1 MVSARGLVPRDMVK
15 LGEAHPRL
23 GGPRDFHRRGPYS
36 LRRSSASLTRPGFRI
51 DEPGLYV
58 SAKLKR
64 VQQVLPRSV
73 VGQRVSCVQSNR
85 GG

>member
-1 MVSARGLVPRDMVK
+1 MVSARRLVPRDMVK

-23 GGPRDFHRRGPYS
+23 GGSRDFHRRGPYS
-36 LRRSSASLTRPGFRI
+36 LRRSTASLTRPGFRI

-64 VQQVLPRSV
+64 RTLRRRATPQLRTIQPWR
-73 VGQRVSCVQSNR
+73 
-85 GG
+85 